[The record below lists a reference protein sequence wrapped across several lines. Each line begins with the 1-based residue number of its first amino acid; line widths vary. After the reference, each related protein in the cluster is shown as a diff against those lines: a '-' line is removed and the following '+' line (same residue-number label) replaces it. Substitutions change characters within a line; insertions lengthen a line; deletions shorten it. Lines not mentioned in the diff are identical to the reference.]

1 MTSYVINST
10 THQTQAN
17 NQPKSGERLL
27 QSAGYTHLLQIGSA
41 ADLPSLSSSPVWRR
55 VSQFQET
62 VGTISDYLFTKS
74 GKTGT
79 TNEEV
84 SDLIDPK
91 DPTKLAYLGFQQLI
105 SGRIPDN
112 LETLANLLSSIG
124 KPLDDRKML
133 LEDIVAW
140 LATAGRS
147 RHHGPNSFVN
157 GVQGQFIN
165 LLWNDLPHPPTIDLS
180 PEHRYRS
187 VDGSYNNLTG
197 FPLLGAAKQPYAR
210 SVKPL
215 HSIPPDLAEPE
226 DFFDAILRRKP
237 GPHGF
242 KPHPAGISSL
252 LFAFANLIIHDLF
265 WTNNQADPDSP
276 MDDQPDDKNVTSTH
290 DKKEKDHH
298 LKPTQQKLDQPTKRG
313 KSNQWQN
320 LTSSYL
326 SLDPLYGVDQD
337 EQDKV
342 RDKSDQNLGRGLLY
356 PDTFAS
362 SRLLLMPSASCA
374 LLVLFSR
381 NHNRVA
387 EKVLELNEQKR
398 WNPDPSQIKSKE
410 QRKKQDD
417 EVFGTARLVN
427 CNYFVQVILHDY
439 LQSILGSVQADSDWS
454 LDPRTQIKTLLGTT
468 PKAIGN
474 SVSIEFNILY
484 RWHSCLSMRQTQWLE
499 EKMSKGLPSR
509 KWDELNGDSF
519 RIAMQSLM
527 KELNAGP
534 GSDPRKWKLSKYEV
548 NPSSIGGA
556 ETVEQGTYERN
567 PETGRFRDEDIAR
580 LLRDA
585 TYDIAGAF
593 GAHHTPAVLRWIDCQ
608 GMRTARDVWRAC
620 TLNEFREYLGL
631 KAFETF
637 KEWNSDETVA
647 RAMEDLVGHPSNIPL
662 HAGLHGEESKNPR
675 LGAGL
680 CPGYTISRAILS
692 DAVALVRG
700 DRFYTDSATADAMTD
715 WGLNDCQPDP
725 RDGSYGGMLQRLI
738 INNLPNQYAFN
749 DVALLFPFMV
759 PERVYQVLSDI
770 GPQKAANYSLNPSP
784 SEPIGFKVVETSHGR
799 QLIYEISDTEKI
811 QIERMKE
818 LFGMPHMRSHI
829 SNVYDSLDSVV
840 TGEEWQIF
848 DKFLLER
855 MKQCSVRRNPI
866 HYDLTLDICRDVV
879 NPMISGWLAHV
890 FGLVETGLHSQQLLL
905 TALSDIYL
913 YLTEAQMTY
922 RSRSAARVAAS
933 GLAWQLK
940 YHIEA
945 ESSPDSISSLIRKG
959 AAVITVGALNMLED
973 TIKFVSGQPIM
984 SNVHEDARKFF
995 HTLRE
1000 RNAIHGNLGPDELAA
1015 DCLRALAT
1023 LAYTITHGAAHA
1035 LEHLIPAADS
1045 ISGTPSHLESETL
1058 QGLRELSLLEQED
1071 PASFQRPEVR
1081 MRYCLYGFE
1090 STRLNHWDPSLKGL
1104 VSNLGS
1110 DHKATKR
1117 IGTVDLNYRTS
1128 RELHEYSKLLDL
1140 GGQCSKFYQ
1149 EIIPVIIKEVQKLPK
1164 VRKAPGRQGHLSKI
1178 HVLDSISGMPTM
1190 HIRYDGTKSFLNVHN
1205 RP

>member
-1 MTSYVINST
+1 MASLITNT
-10 THQTQAN
+10 ATGQTQLGS
-17 NQPKSGERLL
+17 QPKVGERLL
-27 QSAGYTHLLQIGSA
+27 QSAGYTHLYQLGSA
-41 ADLPSLSSSPVWRR
+41 ADLPSLGSSPVWRK
-55 VSQFQET
+55 VYQLQET
-62 VGTISDYLFTKS
+62 VGTISDYLFTKT

-79 TNEEV
+79 TDEDL

-91 DPTKLAYLGFQQLI
+91 DPTKLAYLGVQQLLA
-105 SGRIPDN
+105 GRIPEN
-112 LETLANLLSSIG
+112 VEMLGNLLSSLG

-133 LEDIVAW
+133 LEDIVGW

-147 RHHGPNSFVN
+147 RQHGPNSFVN

-165 LLWNDLPHPPTIDLS
+165 LLWNDLPHPPTVDLA

-187 VDGSYNNLTG
+187 ADGSYNNLTG
-197 FPLLGAAKQPYAR
+197 FPMLGAAKQPYAR

-215 HSIPPDLAEPE
+215 HAHAPDVAEPE

-265 WTNNQADPDSP
+265 WTNNQLDPDSP
-276 MDDQPDDKNVTSTH
+276 MDSKPNNDHTKPEQNQ
-290 DKKEKDHH
+290 KKPESNDPPK
-298 LKPTQQKLDQPTKRG
+298 KRG
-313 KSNQWQN
+313 RSKQWQN

-326 SLDPLYGVDQD
+326 SLDPLYGVDQT

-342 RDKSDQNLGRGLLY
+342 RDYSEGNLGKGLLY

-374 LLVLFSR
+374 LLVLFCR

-398 WNPDPSQIKSKE
+398 WNPNPSELSSQE
-410 QRKKQDD
+410 QRRKQDD

-427 CNYFVQVILHDY
+427 CNYFVQIILHDY
-439 LQSILGSVQADSDWS
+439 LQAILGSVQADSDWS

-468 PKAIGN
+468 PKAVGN

-509 KWDELNGDSF
+509 KWDDLNEGAF
-519 RIAMQSLM
+519 MKAMESLM

-534 GSDPRKWKLSKYEV
+534 GTDPRKWKLSKYEV
-548 NPSSIGGA
+548 NPATIGGA
-556 ETVEQGTYERN
+556 ETVEQGTYERDPN
-567 PETGRFRDEDIAR
+567 TGRFRDEDIAR
-580 LLRDA
+580 ILRDS
-585 TYDIAGAF
+585 TNDVAGAF

-631 KAFETF
+631 KAFESF

-647 RAMEDLVGHPSNIPL
+647 NAMEDLVGHPSNIPL
-662 HAGLHGEESKNPR
+662 HAGLHGEESKSPR

-700 DRFYTDSATADAMTD
+700 DRFYTDSVTADALTD

-738 INNLPNQYAFN
+738 INNLPNQYAYN

-759 PERVYQVLSDI
+759 PKTIYKILSDI
-770 GPQKAANYSLNPSP
+770 SPQKALNYSLDPGSQP
-784 SEPIGFKVVETSHGR
+784 VIGTKIVQVSND
-799 QLIYEISDTEKI
+799 LKLVCKISDTEQI
-811 QIERMKE
+811 QRQRMAE
-818 LFGMPHMRSHI
+818 LFGIPQMRSSVAI
-829 SNVYDSLDSVV
+829 VYEALDSAV
-840 TGEEWQIF
+840 TGDEWKLF
-848 DKFLLER
+848 ERFLSER
-855 MKQCSVRRNPI
+855 IQQCSTRRNPI
-866 HYDLTLDICRDVV
+866 NYDQTVDICRDVV
-879 NPMISGWLAHV
+879 NPMVSGWLAHI
-890 FGLVETGLHSQQLLL
+890 FGLVETGLHSEQLLL
-905 TALSDIYL
+905 TALSDVYL
-913 YLTEAQMTY
+913 YLTESQMTFK
-922 RSRSAARVAAS
+922 SRSAARVAAC

-940 YHIEA
+940 FHIEA
-945 ESSPDSISSLIRKG
+945 EASPTSIASLIKKG

-973 TIKFVSGQPIM
+973 TINFVSGHPVM
-984 SNVHEDARKFF
+984 KHVHDDTRQFYQS
-995 HTLRE
+995 LRE
-1000 RNAIHGNLGPDELAA
+1000 LNASQENLSSDELAA
-1015 DCLRALAT
+1015 DCLRAVAT
-1023 LAYTITHGAAHA
+1023 LAYTMTHGAAHA
-1035 LEHLIPAADS
+1035 LDHLIAPAEPS
-1045 ISGTPSHLESETL
+1045 QGSHLNSKTF
-1058 QGLRELSLLEQED
+1058 QGLRDLRSLGHED
-1071 PASFQRPEVR
+1071 PSYFQNADIREKYC
-1081 MRYCLYGFE
+1081 RYGLE
-1090 STRLNHWDPSLKGL
+1090 STRLNHWDPSLRGL
-1104 VSNLGS
+1104 VSNLGPEIQGT
-1110 DHKATKR
+1110 DR
-1117 IGTVDLNYRTS
+1117 IGSLEMDYNPA
-1128 RELHEYSKLLDL
+1128 RELSSYQKVLDL
-1140 GGQCSKFYQ
+1140 EGHCLGFYQ
-1149 EIIPVIIKEVQKLPK
+1149 EVIPVIIKEVQKLNK
-1164 VRKAPGRQGHLSKI
+1164 VRKAPGRQGLLSKI
-1178 HVLDSISGMPTM
+1178 RILDSVSGMPTM
-1190 HIRYDGTKSFLNVHN
+1190 HIRYDGTANFLNVHN